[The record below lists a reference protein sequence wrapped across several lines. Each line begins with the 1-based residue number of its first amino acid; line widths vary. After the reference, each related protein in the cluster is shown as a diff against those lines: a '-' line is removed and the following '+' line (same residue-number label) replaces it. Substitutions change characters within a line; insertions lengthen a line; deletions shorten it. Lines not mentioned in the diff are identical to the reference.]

1 MERGRKVI
9 SNTTNAMIE
18 QTILDEAKEL
28 IYGARQQSYGHP
40 WLDFSRIAKI
50 WEAIFGHP
58 VTPEQVALCLIGVKI
73 SREVNAHKR
82 DNLVDGAGYFGT
94 LELVVQER
102 ERQETMHK
110 VGWPGD

>member
-1 MERGRKVI
+1 MERGRTVI
-9 SNTTNAMIE
+9 QNATDAMME
-18 QTILDEAKEL
+18 HTILDEAKEL

-40 WLDFSRIAKI
+40 WLDFSRTAKI
-50 WEAIFGHP
+50 WEAIFDHP
-58 VTPEQVALCLIGVKI
+58 ITPEQVALCLIGVKI

-82 DNLVDGAGYFGT
+82 DTLVDIAGYAGT

-102 ERQETMHK
+102 ERREAMHR

>member
-1 MERGRKVI
+1 MERGREVI
-9 SNTTNAMIE
+9 SNATNAMIE

-28 IYGARQQSYGHP
+28 IYGARQGAYGHP
-40 WLDFSRIAKI
+40 FDDFSKTGLI
-50 WEAIFGHP
+50 WQAILGVP
-58 VTPEQVALCLIGVKI
+58 VTPEQVALCLVGVKI
-73 SREVNAHKR
+73 SREVNKHKR

-102 ERQETMHK
+102 ERREAMHR

>member
-1 MERGRKVI
+1 
-9 SNTTNAMIE
+9 MIE

-58 VTPEQVALCLIGVKI
+58 VTPEQVKI